1 MPSADHAPILGAM
14 TTITNSSRSL
24 CLLLVALM
32 LSSGCGDSTSSH
44 TLPKVRSCLTDHGAT
59 VLSTGFTSHGEDV
72 ETNAIDNLITGYKGT
87 VSGMF
92 HQDAFNVDVYDDVYL
107 TPYQGSKQDF
117 EPLDPCFD
125 QFGPYTFSP

>member
-1 MPSADHAPILGAM
+1 M
-14 TTITNSSRSL
+14 
-24 CLLLVALM
+24 AL
-32 LSSGCGDSTSSH
+32 
-44 TLPKVRSCLTDHGAT
+44 TL
-59 VLSTGFTSHGEDV
+59 LSTGFTSHGEDA

-107 TPYQGSKQDF
+107 TRYQGSKQDF
-117 EPLDPCFD
+117 QSLDPCFD